1 MRCIS
6 QRPPLARILVMARH
20 AAWLRAALLLL
31 VASLAWG
38 CVRETPVTGR
48 KQVLLMPE
56 SQEVS
61 LGVAAYQDVLK
72 NEQLSTNP
80 HYIELVNRVGK
91 RIATATGEQYDW
103 EFKVIASDVQ
113 NAFCL
118 PGGKV
123 AVYEGILPICEN
135 EAGLAVVM
143 SHEIAHAVARH
154 GGERL
159 SQGMMVN
166 GAKKAVAWVTQD
178 LEETNRQ
185 ITLAAFGVVTEVGF
199 VLPYSRAHESEADSM
214 GLVYMAKAGY
224 DPAEA
229 PRFWQ
234 RFAAATAG
242 AEKQPEFLSTHPA
255 DDRRAKELQE
265 QLPSALELY
274 REATAQYGL
283 GQRIPQRH
291 HAALVGGA
299 AAANSHVQPAAHH
312 AFMPPGGTSQ
322 LSPSL
327 PHSVQ
332 PHQGG
337 ASPPGTSQAGGGATW
352 LPSAAPLGIQGCLN
366 GNCNHSHHAAS
377 SAGNHL
383 AMPPSAPQ
391 PAAPQTR

>member
-1 MRCIS
+1 MRCVT
-6 QRPPLARILVMARH
+6 QRPRFPRVLAWAGHV
-20 AAWLRAALLLL
+20 AWLRAGLLLL
-31 VASLAWG
+31 VVCIAWG

-61 LGVAAYQDVLK
+61 LGVAAFQDVLK

-80 HYIELVNRVGK
+80 DYIEMVNRVGK
-91 RIATATGEQYDW
+91 RLATATGEQYDW

-185 ITLAAFGVVTEVGF
+185 ITLAAFGVVSEVGF
-199 VLPYSRAHESEADSM
+199 ILPYSRAHESEADAM
-214 GLVYMAKAGY
+214 GMVYMAKAGY
-224 DPAEA
+224 DPSEA

-242 AEKQPEFLSTHPA
+242 GEKQPEFLSTHPS
-255 DDRRAKELQE
+255 DDRRAKDLQD
-265 QLPSALELY
+265 QLPAALALY
-274 REATAQYGL
+274 REAPAQFGL
-283 GQRIPQRH
+283 GQRIPVRTGNMLVNGTAVAGGYTHPAVYQGLAPQPGAPQT
-291 HAALVGGA
+291 AAPQPGTP
-299 AAANSHVQPAAHH
+299 PAA
-312 AFMPPGGTSQ
+312 GSG
-322 LSPSL
+322 
-327 PHSVQ
+327 
-332 PHQGG
+332 
-337 ASPPGTSQAGGGATW
+337 W
-352 LPSAAPLGIQGCLN
+352 LPPAAPLGIQGCLN
-366 GNCNHSHHAAS
+366 GNCNHDHAA
-377 SAGNHL
+377 GG
-383 AMPPSAPQ
+383 M
-391 PAAPQTR
+391 PAAAPMIPPVAPLAAPPTQ

>member
-1 MRCIS
+1 MLGS
-6 QRPPLARILVMARH
+6 VF
-20 AAWLRAALLLL
+20 
-31 VASLAWG
+31 WG
-38 CVRETPVTGR
+38 CVRDTPVTGR

-56 SQEVS
+56 SQEIS

-72 NEQLSTNP
+72 NEPLSTNAD
-80 HYIELVNRVGK
+80 YIDLVNRVGK
-91 RIATATGEQYDW
+91 RIATATGQQYDW

-185 ITLAAFGVVTEVGF
+185 ITLAAFGVASEVGF
-199 VLPYSRAHESEADSM
+199 ILPYSRAHESEADAM
-214 GLVYMAKAGY
+214 GMVYMAKAGY
-224 DPAEA
+224 DPSEA

-242 AEKQPEFLSTHPA
+242 GEKQPEFLSTHPA
-255 DDRRAKELQE
+255 DERRAKDLQE
-265 QLPSALELY
+265 QLPKALALY
-274 REATAQYGL
+274 QEAPAQFGL
-283 GQRIPQRH
+283 GQRIPLRT
-291 HAALVGGA
+291 
-299 AAANSHVQPAAHH
+299 SHVLASGTAPGGGYAQPAVYQGLAPQTGMPQ
-312 AFMPPGGTSQ
+312 AAVPQGMAPQGMMPQATMPPAT
-322 LSPSL
+322 
-327 PHSVQ
+327 
-332 PHQGG
+332 
-337 ASPPGTSQAGGGATW
+337 PPAAGGGW
-352 LPSAAPLGIQGCLN
+352 LPPAAPYGIQGCLN
-366 GNCNHSHHAAS
+366 GNCDHTTHAA
-377 SAGNHL
+377 GG
-383 AMPPSAPQ
+383 AP
-391 PAAPQTR
+391 AVAPQTSPVAPLTAPASR

>member
-1 MRCIS
+1 MCCVSPRPRFARVLALA
-6 QRPPLARILVMARH
+6 QRGV
-20 AAWLRAALLLL
+20 WLRAGLFLLLAC
-31 VASLAWG
+31 VFWG

-56 SQEVS
+56 SQEIA

-72 NEQLSTNP
+72 NEPLSTNAD
-80 HYIELVNRVGK
+80 YIELVNRVGK

-166 GAKKAVAWVTQD
+166 GAKKAVAWVTRD

-185 ITLAAFGVVTEVGF
+185 ITLAAFGVATEVGF
-199 VLPYSRAHESEADSM
+199 VLPYSRAHESEADAM
-214 GLVYMAKAGY
+214 GMIYMAKAGY
-224 DPAEA
+224 DPSEA

-234 RFAAATAG
+234 RFAAANAG
-242 AEKQPEFLSTHPA
+242 GEKQPEFLSTHPS
-255 DDRRAKELQE
+255 DERRAKDLEA
-265 QLPSALELY
+265 QLPKALAIY
-274 REATAQYGL
+274 REAPAQFGL
-283 GQRIPQRH
+283 GQRIPARTGH
-291 HAALVGGA
+291 MLANGTAPAGGYA
-299 AAANSHVQPAAHH
+299 QPAIYQGLAPQT
-312 AFMPPGGTSQ
+312 AAPQGAVPQLMPPQATT
-322 LSPSL
+322 P
-327 PHSVQ
+327 P
-332 PHQGG
+332 
-337 ASPPGTSQAGGGATW
+337 ASGGGW
-352 LPSAAPLGIQGCLN
+352 LPPAAPLGIQGCLD
-366 GNCNHSHHAAS
+366 GNCNHNHAAGGVP
-377 SAGNHL
+377 A
-383 AMPPSAPQ
+383 AAPPTS
-391 PAAPQTR
+391 PAAPVPMPASR